1 MPASRS
7 ARRAVEP
14 QRRPRRLPLVL
25 VLVLVLAGIVALTAA
40 VFFILPASMMG
51 RFLPAQ
57 VHAED
62 FSGSL
67 VHGAAGKLSVNAR
80 DAGAVEWQLH
90 PLSLLRLAVVADI
103 HWVKVG
109 FLIDGTVELGRSG
122 IAARNIKG
130 GGAIHDL
137 ADLGVA
143 DGWQGNLS
151 LNFAELKS
159 DFHKLESATGQIEVA
174 ALSANNIAQ
183 GSDLGGYRLQLG
195 SGAIAPDGTITATLN
210 DTGGPLE
217 AQAQIRFSPVTRT
230 GMLSGT
236 LKERPEAA
244 PALRDQLAG
253 ISQLR
258 PRDASG
264 RFPVELEFTL

>member
-7 ARRAVEP
+7 ARRAVET
-14 QRRPRRLPLVL
+14 PRRARRWPWVL
-25 VLVLVLAGIVALTAA
+25 VAVIALAAA
-40 VFFILPASMMG
+40 VFFVLPAAMIG

-62 FSGSL
+62 FSGTL
-67 VHGAAGKLSVNAR
+67 VHGAAGKFSVNSR
-80 DAGAVEWQLH
+80 DAGAVEWRLH

-109 FLIDGTVELGRSG
+109 FVIDGTVELGKGG
-122 IAARNIKG
+122 IAAQNIRG
-130 GGAIHDL
+130 GGPIHDL
-137 ADLGVA
+137 ADMGLA
-143 DGWQGNLS
+143 AGWQGSLS

-159 DFHKLESATGQIEVA
+159 DFHKLDSAAGQIEVA
-174 ALSANNIAQ
+174 ALSADNIAQ

-195 SGAIAPDGTITATLN
+195 AGAIAPDGTITATLN

-217 AQAQIRFSPVTRT
+217 AQAQIRFSPPTRT
-230 GMLSGT
+230 GMLTGT
-236 LKERPEAA
+236 LKERPEAS

-264 RFPVELEFTL
+264 RFPVEVEFTL

>member
-1 MPASRS
+1 
-7 ARRAVEP
+7 
-14 QRRPRRLPLVL
+14 
-25 VLVLVLAGIVALTAA
+25 
-40 VFFILPASMMG
+40 
-51 RFLPAQ
+51 
-57 VHAED
+57 
-62 FSGSL
+62 
-67 VHGAAGKLSVNAR
+67 
-80 DAGAVEWQLH
+80 
-90 PLSLLRLAVVADI
+90 VVADI
-103 HWVKVG
+103 HWVTVG
-109 FLIDGTVELGRSG
+109 FVIDGTVELGRGG
-122 IAARNIKG
+122 IAAQNIKG

-195 SGAIAPDGTITATLN
+195 SDAIAPDGTITTTLS

-236 LKERPEAA
+236 LKERSEAA